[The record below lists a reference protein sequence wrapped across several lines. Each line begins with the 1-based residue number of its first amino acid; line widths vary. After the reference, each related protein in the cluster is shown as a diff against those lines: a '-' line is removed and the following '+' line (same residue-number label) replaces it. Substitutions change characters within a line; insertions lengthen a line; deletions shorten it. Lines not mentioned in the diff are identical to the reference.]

1 MEKVLTDMK
10 EMLEEIVGLLKP
22 KVLPTIIAYISMQ
35 I

>member
-10 EMLEEIVGLLKP
+10 EMLEEIVDLLKP
-22 KVLPTIIAYISMQ
+22 KVLPTIIACISMQ